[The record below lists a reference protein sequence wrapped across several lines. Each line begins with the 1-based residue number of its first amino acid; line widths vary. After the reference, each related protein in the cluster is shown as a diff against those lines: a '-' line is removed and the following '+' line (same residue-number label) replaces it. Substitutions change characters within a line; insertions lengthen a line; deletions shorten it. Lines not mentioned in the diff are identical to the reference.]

1 MAGMSAGSGSL
12 SSSSSLASLRGDRKV
27 SLTKVDESVNS
38 TIQATFLEQVEDN
51 SVEQLKVL
59 LTLRGAIDINFRY
72 EFEGTK
78 APAIFYPGIFYC
90 WMYFIIIRAMMA

>member
-1 MAGMSAGSGSL
+1 MAGMSAGSGL
-12 SSSSSLASLRGDRKV
+12 SSSSSLASLRGDRKA

-38 TIQATFLEQVEDN
+38 TIQATLLEHVEEN

-72 EFEGTK
+72 EFESTK
-78 APAIFYPGIFYC
+78 APAIFIHVASG
-90 WMYFIIIRAMMA
+90 RGH